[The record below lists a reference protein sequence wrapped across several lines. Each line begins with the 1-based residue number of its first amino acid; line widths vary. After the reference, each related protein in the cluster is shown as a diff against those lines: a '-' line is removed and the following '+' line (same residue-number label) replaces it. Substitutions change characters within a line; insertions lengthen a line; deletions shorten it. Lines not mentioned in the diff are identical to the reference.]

1 MSKKTGIFGGTFDP
15 IHFGHLFLAE
25 AAADTFCLDRV
36 LFFPN
41 PDPYHRAFMQVSPL
55 PDRIN
60 MTKLAVFG
68 NPRFEFS
75 SFEID
80 LPGRSYTS
88 RTLEAFHERFPDE
101 EMYFIMGG
109 DSLFSIEY
117 WKAPEKIFE
126 LAVIL
131 SAKRSGQSRGASG
144 ILHPDTGCF
153 PETDAD
159 EHEGTD
165 KDLDKKISE
174 LKEKFGARIYNLYVP
189 GIEISSSDIKD
200 RVRDGRSIKYYTPD
214 KVADYIYEKRL
225 YL

>member
-1 MSKKTGIFGGTFDP
+1 MNKKTGIFGGTFDP

-25 AAADTFCLDRV
+25 AAADLFNLDRV

-55 PDRIN
+55 EDRIN
-60 MTKLAVFG
+60 MTKLAVLD
-68 NPRFEFS
+68 NPGFEFS

-101 EMYFIMGG
+101 ELYFIMGG

-117 WKAPEKIFE
+117 WKDPEKIFG

-131 SAKRSGQSRGASG
+131 SGKRSGQSRGASG
-144 ILHPDTGCF
+144 TLHPDLKFFSGK
-153 PETDAD
+153 EKNAK
-159 EHEGTD
+159 ENAD
-165 KDLDKKISE
+165 KDLDEKISD
-174 LKEKFGARIYNLYVP
+174 LKEKFGARIYNLHVP
-189 GIEISSSDIKD
+189 EIEISSSDIKD
-200 RVRDGRSIKYYTPD
+200 RIKNGSSIKYYTPD
-214 KVADYIYEKRL
+214 KVVDYIYEKRL